1 MTFKYK
7 NVYLEDTS
15 LIAGPYEQQG
25 PLKRYFDKSY
35 DDLYFGEDS
44 WEKAEIK
51 LVRESISM
59 LLKKNGI

>member
-15 LIAGPYEQQG
+15 LIAGPYEAKA
-25 PLKRYFDKSY
+25 PLKRYFDKCY

-51 LVRESISM
+51 LV
-59 LLKKNGI
+59 